1 MNRGSDVERD
11 EFLRDALLRDS
22 ELLELDSVEVRG
34 VLAKLALSELS
45 PVEATRVCFEWVRDE
60 IRHSVDLRADTLTCT
75 AREVLAEGHGLCFA
89 KCNLLV
95 ALLRAQGIP
104 AGYGYQRLR
113 TDGAPSGF
121 GLHGFVQVHLAEVGH
136 FLGLDP
142 RGNNARVSTTFDLTS
157 PRLAYA
163 PEAALGEET
172 LREVWAVPSAAVT
185 ELLRSGMGVER
196 ALASLPD
203 AP

>member
-1 MNRGSDVERD
+1 MNRSGDVERA
-11 EFLRDALLRDS
+11 EFLRAELLRDG

-34 VLAKLALSELS
+34 VLAKLGASALS

-95 ALLRAQGIP
+95 ALLRARGIP

-113 TDGAPSGF
+113 TDGTPTGF
-121 GLHGFVQVHLAEVGH
+121 GLHGFVQVHLDEVGH

-142 RGNNARVSTTFDLTS
+142 RGNNARVTTTFDLTS

-163 PEAALGEET
+163 PEAELGEAT
-172 LREVWAVPSAAVT
+172 LREVWPVPSAAVT
-185 ELLRSGMGVER
+185 ELLRSGMSVER
-196 ALASLPD
+196 ALVSIPD